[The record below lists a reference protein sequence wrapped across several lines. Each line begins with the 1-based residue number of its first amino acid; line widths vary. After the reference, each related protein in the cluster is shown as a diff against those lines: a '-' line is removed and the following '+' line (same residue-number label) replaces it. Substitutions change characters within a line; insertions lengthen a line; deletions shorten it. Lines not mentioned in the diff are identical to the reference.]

1 VGAVK
6 SKRSLLKCF
15 TESPAEIQVY
25 FEHVPKLITDFPL
38 DVCLSYVFA
47 QLERAQNA
55 ILCCGVVKLHRADA
69 ILARTAIDVHHMTR
83 PDFKAKFETVF
94 AKPIPSATSDLL
106 GEAEDARDRV
116 MHGKQTT
123 DKDKRNA
130 VASVLDYAGSQ
141 PACLE
146 HRWVQAVRGPPRLQG
161 CGSFARRTHQSL
173 AAQGH
178 GFHHL
183 VRVGAGRLTSR

>member
-6 SKRSLLKCF
+6 SKRGLLKCF

-25 FEHVPKLITDFPL
+25 FEHVPKLIADFPL

-55 ILCCGVVKLHRADA
+55 ILYYGVVKLHRADST
-69 ILARTAIDVHHMTR
+69 LARTAIDVHHMTR
-83 PDFKAKFETVF
+83 SDFKAKFETVF

-130 VASVLDYAGSQ
+130 VASVLDYA
-141 PACLE
+141 E
-146 HRWVQAVRGPPRLQG
+146 AVNQLVSSIAGFKPFGDLRGFKG
-161 CGSFARRTHQSL
+161 AAHSL
-173 AAQGH
+173 DGP
-178 GFHHL
+178 
-183 VRVGAGRLTSR
+183 TSRWPLKGMGFTIS